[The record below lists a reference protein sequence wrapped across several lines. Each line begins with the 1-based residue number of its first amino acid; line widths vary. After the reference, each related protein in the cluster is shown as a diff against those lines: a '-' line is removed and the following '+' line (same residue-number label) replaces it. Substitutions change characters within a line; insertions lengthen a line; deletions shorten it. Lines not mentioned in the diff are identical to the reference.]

1 MQNDKELVINY
12 LNNLYDKIFENEER
26 TKKWRYGEERLKI
39 NNFLDCIDRIISYIE
54 KEGLNDGKGFN

>member
-26 TKKWRYGEERLKI
+26 TKKWRYSEERLKI
-39 NNFLDCIDRIISYIE
+39 DNFLDCIEHVISYIG
-54 KEGLNDGKGFN
+54 KEC

>member
-12 LNNLYDKIFENEER
+12 LNTLYNKIFENEER

-39 NNFLDCIDRIISYIE
+39 DNFLDCIDRIISYIE
-54 KEGLNDGKGFN
+54 KEGLNDSKGFN